1 MKNDIPS
8 IGKLFSLSRDPVVCE
23 KGGIVT
29 SMNPSAVTLFGSDM
43 TGHLISDL
51 IPETILSVEEDPF
64 IASIVIAEKSI
75 TVSCTSYGDFRLYSF
90 IIPDPKEEKPVEL
103 PFSVSIREITNTIK
117 ITSEQI
123 MSQSEH
129 HQDSKLDRYA
139 AILKHNA
146 NKLKRLVTN
155 QALLTACSN
164 GTQPFQPTMVSINQ
178 VCSKVVEAV
187 SDLASVHQIQLE
199 LLQEEEILAS
209 VDPELFRIMLLNLL
223 SNSLL
228 HTGPNGKIQV
238 SLHATVSQISITVS
252 DNGTGIPQSQISTIF
267 SRYREPVRFDD
278 GKVSAGLGLSVA
290 ESIAKLHNGTI
301 VIQSTPG
308 KGTIIAARLKR
319 RSEPSLMAPWAGYN
333 TTLYDCVM
341 TELSTWLTW
350 KDYLKNFSD

>member
-23 KGGIVT
+23 KDGTVT
-29 SMNPSAVTLFGSDM
+29 SMNPSAVALFGNDM
-43 TGHLISDL
+43 TGHLISEL
-51 IPETILSVEEDPF
+51 IPETVLSVEADTF
-64 IASIVIAEKSI
+64 IASILIAGKSA

-103 PFSVSIREITNTIK
+103 PFSVSMREITNTIK

-123 MSQSEH
+123 MNLSERYE
-129 HQDSKLDRYA
+129 DNKLDRYA
-139 AILKHNA
+139 AILKHSA
-146 NKLKRLVTN
+146 SKLKRLVTN
-155 QALLTACSN
+155 YSLLTACSN
-164 GTQPFQPTMVSINQ
+164 GTQPFQPMMVSVNQ
-178 VCSKVVEAV
+178 VCSMVIEAV
-187 SDLASVHQIQLE
+187 SDLADAHGIQVE

-223 SNSLL
+223 SNSLI

-238 SLHATVSQISITVS
+238 SLHATASQISITIS
-252 DNGTGIPQSQISTIF
+252 DNGTGIPQNQMSTIF
-267 SRYREPVRFDD
+267 SRHLQPIPFD
-278 GKVSAGLGLSVA
+278 GGQISAGLGLSVA
-290 ESIAKLHNGTI
+290 EGIAKLHNGTI

-319 RSEPSLMAPWAGYN
+319 RSEPSLMAPWAGYK
-333 TTLYDCVM
+333 TSLSDSIM

-350 KDYLKNFSD
+350 EDYLLNFDD